1 VNTKELETKIRD
13 SLFEYQTDPV
23 SSLYLIR
30 VLNEAY
36 RFVYQHQVKSN
47 DTLFGDVYELPVV
60 AGQSEYPMPEGIW
73 SKRIE
78 HFQIP
83 TPPNDS
89 SEAWG
94 WEKLQKMD
102 WKQSY
107 RYQTKRIRTY
117 YPSCWSQLNNKIY
130 VYPPPLVG
138 FTAKMVISRR
148 LVPLGVYGG
157 RITELG
163 YNDLT
168 VEELY
173 DDRLVAN
180 VSTSSL
186 AYISI
191 CDHTTG
197 ELKALF
203 PYNAI
208 NQTTK
213 KITLSGPSAGRGYSS
228 RQFQYLRLTA
238 VTAGDTGD
246 DIRLK
251 IVTVGAGA
259 AIVASVSGNDITVD
273 LAAAAAKSTAAVA
286 AAING
291 LPAAAALVT
300 ASPSADPGTT
310 TMVDTT
316 DFQNLFGGT
325 QKYMDHEVSEVPGS
339 DWGTIEVDDFVC
351 FGVATAVSI
360 AGETFDSFLTDWA
373 TMKVRGSLNETD
385 PEVLNSLKLQLQEL
399 SGDTAGRVLGLKINR
414 SVYNNWGSRPYRK

>member
-1 VNTKELETKIRD
+1 VNTKELETKVRD
-13 SLFEYQTDPV
+13 ALFEYQTDPV
-23 SSLYLIR
+23 SSLYVIR
-30 VLNEAY
+30 TLNEAY
-36 RFVYQHQVKSN
+36 RFVYHHQVKSN
-47 DTLFGDVYELPVV
+47 DTLFGEIYELQLT
-60 AGQSEYPMPEGIW
+60 AGESEYDMPECLW

-83 TPPNDS
+83 SPPN
-89 SEAWG
+89 EANEPWG
-94 WEKLQKMD
+94 WVKLPKSD

-117 YPSCWSQLNNKIY
+117 YPCCWSQLNNKIY
-130 VYPPPLVG
+130 VYPPPLLS
-138 FTAKMVISRR
+138 FKAKMVISRR

-157 RITELG
+157 RITQLG

-168 VEELY
+168 LDELY
-173 DDRLVAN
+173 DDRLVDYA
-180 VSTSSL
+180 SDSSM
-186 AYISI
+186 AYICI

-203 PYNAI
+203 PYNAV
-208 NQTTK
+208 NETTK

-251 IVTVGAGA
+251 IVTVGSGG

-273 LAAAAAKSTAAVA
+273 LAAAAVKSTAAVA

-300 ASPSADPGTT
+300 ASSSADPGTT
-310 TMVDTT
+310 TMVDTS

-325 QKYMDHEVSEVPGS
+325 HKFMDYEVSDVPGS
-339 DWGTIEVDDFVC
+339 DWGTIEVDDYVC
-351 FGVATAVSI
+351 FGIATAVSI

-373 TMKVRGSLNETD
+373 TMKIRGSLNETD

-399 SGDTAGRVLGLKINR
+399 SGDTAGRVLGVKINR
-414 SVYNNWGSRPYRK
+414 SVYNTWGARPYRK